1 MNSTKTDRR
10 RRALASIHIYKKAL
24 GLTDNAYRQ
33 VLNSLVGKYSAKGM
47 TASELYK
54 VRQFLK
60 REQSSRE
67 YVGTRTK
74 RQYSFPKY
82 PKVSDEEA
90 QRILG
95 PS

>member
-24 GLTDNAYRQ
+24 GLTDTAYRR

-67 YVGTRTK
+67 YEARAK
-74 RQYSFPKY
+74 REYSFPKY

-90 QRILG
+90 QAILG